1 MQNWQRETYTLRH
14 SRAEQ
19 SLPIRWME
27 AFLPGEGVG
36 GAANHWNGNLWRWS
50 EYDPTLRSRYE
61 SHYGRAAI
69 PADMPIQDWGTT
81 YGELEPYHDLF
92 ERLFGLCGRA
102 GNIGGAI
109 QAGGNPFEAPRRGE
123 YPQKPLEITEAGILF
138 KEATESL
145 GYRPF
150 PQPAANS
157 SGLYQNPDGQRLGQC
172 QYCGHCE
179 RFICEAHAKSTP
191 ATLLY
196 PMLRTRPSFE
206 LRTRAQVLHLGY
218 DRRAKRATGVHYLDL
233 NSGEQYEQPADVVVT
248 AAFTMTNTRLLL
260 LGGIGEPYSPTTRR
274 GVVGKNF
281 CYQTTPASMSFSA
294 AVGSIPSSPRVVLP
308 WSSMSS
314 TTTISITR
322 PCRFWAERASMFC
335 SATGVRFA
343 PGAHR
348 RGRPDGAALG
358 KRRPQI
364 GIRTPS
370 PSGRKAAAIRIAKT
384 SWIWT
389 LITRTSTGSRC
400 CA

>member
-1 MQNWQRETYTLRH
+1 MSKKLPKRTVVIVGGGLCAGLVSRQLTTKGIDVVVLERGVDHTNGAEARLPNQRDELRWDRRQGLMQNWQRETYTLRH

-157 SGLYQNPDGQRLGQC
+157 SGLYQNPDGQQLGQC

-260 LGGIGEPYSPTTRR
+260 LGGIGEP
-274 GVVGKNF
+274 
-281 CYQTTPASMSFSA
+281 
-294 AVGSIPSSPRVVLP
+294 
-308 WSSMSS
+308 
-314 TTTISITR
+314 
-322 PCRFWAERASMFC
+322 
-335 SATGVRFA
+335 
-343 PGAHR
+343 
-348 RGRPDGAALG
+348 
-358 KRRPQI
+358 
-364 GIRTPS
+364 
-370 PSGRKAAAIRIAKT
+370 
-384 SWIWT
+384 
-389 LITRTSTGSRC
+389 
-400 CA
+400 